1 MKKAYVSDNGLPR
14 SVATTD
20 KLPSN
25 GFVGATVYCE
35 GDQNLYVF
43 TGEEYAA
50 VGGGGGGGGGGGTSG
65 NIASTGQ
72 LPLFDKVGSLPAAAA
87 LGTLAY
93 VESTAAAYLKVGQ
106 TWKKLAFNE
115 S

>member
-14 SVATTD
+14 SVATTAN
-20 KLPSN
+20 LPAN

-50 VGGGGGGGGGGGTSG
+50 VGGGGGGGGGTSG